1 MMAMSTGSDSTVAAE
16 LPKDVRYYEHW
27 VFMKRNADHDYDIP
41 PTVVATT
48 CNVED
53 AIDIM
58 IEADYEI
65 YDDEKAEILRHMC
78 IGEMYM
84 MNEDTCVWKTRSVRR
99 RLIIWSHRQYYDR
112 RMDTDNFMEVWV
124 AYRKYMDY
132 IDNCYDNEHRLS
144 EKEKELLRRHA
155 PYEDLVFPEEHVAS
169 SVAAL
174 ASTTV
179 SASALAKVEAPASAS
194 ARPNTEPVYAVTAS
208 ASSPFWNGAVTRSL
222 GETPQTVV
230 EGHHNIKKRPA
241 RMWDDDDY
249 AERNP
254 GSALRSDGSVQDE
267 MDADEE
273 EELVHTFKQAR
284 IGYYTDVEVKVEVE
298 EEDDDI

>member
-1 MMAMSTGSDSTVAAE
+1 MASSTSTGVDAE
-16 LPKDVRYYEHW
+16 LPKNVRYYEHW

-112 RMDTDNFMEVWV
+112 RMDTDNFMEIWV

-169 SVAAL
+169 SVI
-174 ASTTV
+174 
-179 SASALAKVEAPASAS
+179 ASAPVSVQAT
-194 ARPNTEPVYAVTAS
+194 ARLNTEPVYATTAS
-208 ASSPFWNGAVTRSL
+208 ASTLNWNGAVTRSL
-222 GETPQTVV
+222 GETPPSEMRPAVV

-241 RMWDDDDY
+241 RMWYDDDD
-249 AERNP
+249 
-254 GSALRSDGSVQDE
+254 DGSVQDE
-267 MDADEE
+267 MDDED
-273 EELVHTFKQAR
+273 LIQTFKQAR
-284 IGYYTDVEVKVEVE
+284 IGNYTDVEVKVE

>member
-1 MMAMSTGSDSTVAAE
+1 MAMSTGSDSTVAAE
-16 LPKDVRYYEHW
+16 LPKHVRYYEQW

-112 RMDTDNFMEVWV
+112 RMDTDNFMEIWV

-155 PYEDLVFPEEHVAS
+155 PYEDLVFPEEHVTS
-169 SVAAL
+169 SVAPSAP
-174 ASTTV
+174 V
-179 SASALAKVEAPASAS
+179 SVEAT

-222 GETPQTVV
+222 GETPPSEMRPAVV
-230 EGHHNIKKRPA
+230 EEYHNIKKRPA
-241 RMWDDDDY
+241 RMWDD
-249 AERNP
+249 E
-254 GSALRSDGSVQDE
+254 SVQSDGSVQDE

-284 IGYYTDVEVKVEVE
+284 IGNYTDVEVKVEVKV
-298 EEDDDI
+298 EEDDDL

>member
-1 MMAMSTGSDSTVAAE
+1 MAMSTGSDSTVAAE
-16 LPKDVRYYEHW
+16 LPKDVRYYEQW

-169 SVAAL
+169 SVAPSAP
-174 ASTTV
+174 V
-179 SASALAKVEAPASAS
+179 SVEAPASVS

-222 GETPQTVV
+222 GETPLSEMRPAVV
-230 EGHHNIKKRPA
+230 EGYHNIKKRT
-241 RMWDDDDY
+241 WYEDDY

-254 GSALRSDGSVQDE
+254 GSALRSDDGSVQDE

-284 IGYYTDVEVKVEVE
+284 IGNYTDVEVKVE
-298 EEDDDI
+298 EDDDL

>member
-1 MMAMSTGSDSTVAAE
+1 MASSTDSSVSASTGVAAE
-16 LPKDVRYYEHW
+16 LPKHVRYYEQW

-112 RMDTDNFMEVWV
+112 RMDTDNFMEIWV

-169 SVAAL
+169 SVAVVPEL
-174 ASTTV
+174 V
-179 SASALAKVEAPASAS
+179 SASASAP
-194 ARPNTEPVYAVTAS
+194 N
-208 ASSPFWNGAVTRSL
+208 WNGAYTRAL
-222 GETPQTVV
+222 GEMRPSEMGPTVV
-230 EGHHNIKKRPA
+230 EERSNIKKRPA
-241 RMWDDDDY
+241 RMWYD
-249 AERNP
+249 
-254 GSALRSDGSVQDE
+254 DGSVQDD
-267 MDADEE
+267 MDDEE
-273 EELVHTFKQAR
+273 EELIHTFKQAR
-284 IGYYTDVEVKVEVE
+284 IGNYTDVELKV
-298 EEDDDI
+298 EDDDDI

>member
-1 MMAMSTGSDSTVAAE
+1 MASSTGTGAGTSADAE
-16 LPKDVRYYEHW
+16 LPKHVRYYEHW
-27 VFMKRNADHDYDIP
+27 VFMKRNADYDYDIP

-58 IEADYEI
+58 IEAEYEI

-155 PYEDLVFPEEHVAS
+155 PYEDLVFPEEYVAS
-169 SVAAL
+169 SVE
-174 ASTTV
+174 V
-179 SASALAKVEAPASAS
+179 VPEPVVASALASVSAP
-194 ARPNTEPVYAVTAS
+194 N
-208 ASSPFWNGAVTRSL
+208 WNGAHTRAL
-222 GETPQTVV
+222 GEMPPSEMRPAVV
-230 EGHHNIKKRPA
+230 EGRSNIKKRPV
-241 RMWDDDDY
+241 RMWYNDDY
-249 AERNP
+249 AERNH
-254 GSALRSDGSVQDE
+254 GSALRSDDGSVQDE
-267 MDADEE
+267 MDDDD
-273 EELVHTFKQAR
+273 LIQTFKQAR
-284 IGYYTDVEVKVEVE
+284 IGNYTDVEVKVEVE

>member
-1 MMAMSTGSDSTVAAE
+1 MASSTGSDSTVAAE
-16 LPKDVRYYEHW
+16 LPKNVRYYEHW

-112 RMDTDNFMEVWV
+112 RMDTDNFMEIWV

-169 SVAAL
+169 SVAP
-174 ASTTV
+174 SVPV
-179 SASALAKVEAPASAS
+179 SASARL
-194 ARPNTEPVYAVTAS
+194 NTEPVYATTASAVTAS
-208 ASSPFWNGAVTRSL
+208 ASAPNWNGAYTRAL
-222 GETPQTVV
+222 GETPPSEMRPSEMRPSEMRPSEMQPVVV

-241 RMWDDDDY
+241 RMWYDDGSVEDEMDDDD
-249 AERNP
+249 
-254 GSALRSDGSVQDE
+254 LIQ
-267 MDADEE
+267 
-273 EELVHTFKQAR
+273 TFKQAR
-284 IGYYTDVEVKVEVE
+284 IGYYTDVEVKVE
-298 EEDDDI
+298 EEDDDL